1 MDTIGPLI
9 LFVVGCVLAGPILA
23 LVALARIRRMTG
35 LREPESETEAHLD
48 AIDARVA
55 TLSRRVAALERSAA
69 AGTGAA
75 PAAARSEPAPL
86 PPPVSRPPA
95 IPPTLDGRP
104 PDAPP
109 PGPVP
114 RAPSSFTPPRPP
126 AAPIDWERWIGIRGA
141 AVVGAVALGLAGLLF
156 FKYSI
161 EKGLITP
168 EMRVVFGTF
177 TGLGCLV
184 GSEWL
189 RSRGYRQTSEGIS
202 GAGVVILYAAFW
214 AAHVLYGLIGLP
226 LVFGLMVL
234 VTAAC
239 CLLAV
244 RHSSLL
250 IAVLG
255 LVGGFATPLLL
266 ASGTDR
272 PIGLFGYVLLLDL
285 GLLAVGRKR
294 AWPSLGVLCLL
305 GTVLMQGLWIT
316 ARMGPE
322 RLFLGLVILAVFALL
337 FVVAG
342 RLVGGHAPSGGWLW
356 SQVGAILFPFV
367 FALYFAG
374 RVEMGPHLYPIAIL
388 LGLLSA
394 GACWVGRE
402 QNVRSLGTG
411 AAAASLVVTAV
422 WLLQHTLTTA
432 LAWETVGVTL
442 GLSAIY
448 HIFVEIDPE
457 PVDLAGPAPAA
468 LLAAAGFFVLLLLA
482 AGASETPIVPWV
494 AGWTAIAGLLYRHA
508 AFPER
513 GALQIAAAAG
523 RAAAPGRGGAPL
535 RRPGRGNPA
544 APAPR
549 VPGLCAVRADSRG
562 AAGARER
569 THPGRP

>member
-1 MDTIGPLI
+1 MDTMIGPLI

-23 LVALARIRRMTG
+23 MLALARIRRMAE
-35 LREPESETEAHLD
+35 LREPESGTEAHLD
-48 AIDARVA
+48 ALDARVA
-55 TLSRRVAALERSAA
+55 TLSKRVAALERSAA
-69 AGTGAA
+69 AGTSTA
-75 PAAARSEPAPL
+75 PAAARPEPAPI

-104 PDAPP
+104 PGAPP

-114 RAPSSFTPPRPP
+114 RATSRPAMPRVIDESAPPSFTPPRPP

-156 FKYSI
+156 FTYSI

-255 LVGGFATPLLL
+255 LIGGFATPLLL

-294 AWPSLGVLCLL
+294 AWPSLDV
-305 GTVLMQGLWIT
+305 
-316 ARMGPE
+316 
-322 RLFLGLVILAVFALL
+322 
-337 FVVAG
+337 
-342 RLVGGHAPSGGWLW
+342 
-356 SQVGAILFPFV
+356 
-367 FALYFAG
+367 
-374 RVEMGPHLYPIAIL
+374 
-388 LGLLSA
+388 
-394 GACWVGRE
+394 
-402 QNVRSLGTG
+402 
-411 AAAASLVVTAV
+411 
-422 WLLQHTLTTA
+422 
-432 LAWETVGVTL
+432 
-442 GLSAIY
+442 
-448 HIFVEIDPE
+448 
-457 PVDLAGPAPAA
+457 
-468 LLAAAGFFVLLLLA
+468 
-482 AGASETPIVPWV
+482 
-494 AGWTAIAGLLYRHA
+494 
-508 AFPER
+508 
-513 GALQIAAAAG
+513 
-523 RAAAPGRGGAPL
+523 
-535 RRPGRGNPA
+535 
-544 APAPR
+544 
-549 VPGLCAVRADSRG
+549 
-562 AAGARER
+562 
-569 THPGRP
+569 

>member
-23 LVALARIRRMTG
+23 IVALARIRRMAG
-35 LREPESETEAHLD
+35 LREPESGTEAHLD
-48 AIDARVA
+48 AIDARISM
-55 TLSRRVAALERSAA
+55 LSKRVAALERSAA
-69 AGTGAA
+69 AGTSAA
-75 PAAARSEPAPL
+75 PAAARPEPAPIR
-86 PPPVSRPPA
+86 PPVSRPPA

-114 RAPSSFTPPRPP
+114 RATSLPATPRERVIDESAPPSFTPPRPP

-177 TGLGCLV
+177 TGLGCLI

-250 IAVLG
+250 VAVLG
-255 LVGGFATPLLL
+255 LVGGFATPILL

-272 PIGLFGYVLLLDL
+272 PIGL
-285 GLLAVGRKR
+285 
-294 AWPSLGVLCLL
+294 
-305 GTVLMQGLWIT
+305 T
-316 ARMGPE
+316 ARM
-322 RLFLGLVILAVFALL
+322 
-337 FVVAG
+337 
-342 RLVGGHAPSGGWLW
+342 
-356 SQVGAILFPFV
+356 
-367 FALYFAG
+367 
-374 RVEMGPHLYPIAIL
+374 
-388 LGLLSA
+388 
-394 GACWVGRE
+394 
-402 QNVRSLGTG
+402 N
-411 AAAASLVVTAV
+411 
-422 WLLQHTLTTA
+422 
-432 LAWETVGVTL
+432 
-442 GLSAIY
+442 
-448 HIFVEIDPE
+448 
-457 PVDLAGPAPAA
+457 
-468 LLAAAGFFVLLLLA
+468 
-482 AGASETPIVPWV
+482 
-494 AGWTAIAGLLYRHA
+494 
-508 AFPER
+508 
-513 GALQIAAAAG
+513 
-523 RAAAPGRGGAPL
+523 
-535 RRPGRGNPA
+535 
-544 APAPR
+544 
-549 VPGLCAVRADSRG
+549 
-562 AAGARER
+562 
-569 THPGRP
+569 